1 MSRAVSVPA
10 AAARPRL
17 AVSGY
22 HGALAGV
29 LVLAAVLDLVA
40 LDREGL
46 ANTYYAAAVLSMM
59 QSWHNLFYASFD
71 PGGFLAVDKPAL
83 GLWLQVAS
91 AKLLG
96 FNGVSL
102 LLPQALAGVASVAVL
117 AHVVGRAFGRVAG
130 LLAGLALAVTP
141 IAVVVNRNNTM
152 DSTLVLL
159 LLLAAWA
166 MTAAA
171 VRGRLR
177 LALLAAVLV
186 GLAFNVKTLEA
197 YLVLPGLA
205 LAYVAA
211 APLRL
216 RTRAWHLLAMAGV
229 LAAVSLAWVLA
240 VDLTPAGLR
249 PYVTDSGT
257 NSELSLLLGYNG
269 LGRLT
274 SAIVTHLPNVPFLHV
289 GVDLSIVP
297 AFSPGI
303 GDPGLFRLLSPYLA
317 GQVGWLLP
325 LAVAG
330 LAAALLGGGWR
341 GPEAGAAR
349 ARAGLSVWGGWLLVV
364 GGFFSVARFYHL
376 YYLVMLAP
384 GVAALAGIGAVA
396 LWREFRR
403 ALAGP
408 ASRWWRGWLLPVAIV
423 ATAGVQAHALA
434 AYDGWPARLAPLAS
448 VTGVLAAGALG
459 TLLVRSRL
467 AATSEAASRA
477 VTAVSVAG
485 LLLAPA
491 GWSAASVPGGNGAA
505 WLPQAGP
512 ALAAAFPGPGGGPGG
527 GGGASGG
534 APGGRRF
541 GGAGGFA
548 GAPPG
553 GGFSPGGRFG
563 GGQGRAGRGAGA
575 GGAGGGGA
583 LTFAGASLPTID
595 PGLIAYLERN
605 RGGARYL
612 VATLTTSYSSLLI
625 LDTGEPV
632 MTLGGYQGWDRI
644 MTGDQLAQAV
654 STGTV
659 RFFLVSGGGGGFA
672 GGGAGPS
679 AGTANPNADLVTWIT
694 TACTA
699 VPQSTFQSGSGVD
712 PGQLYDCRPA
722 TSTSG
727 AS

>member
-1 MSRAVSVPA
+1 VSVPA

-17 AVSGY
+17 VVSS
-22 HGALAGV
+22 HHAALAGV
-29 LVLAAVLDLVA
+29 LVIAAVLDLVA

-46 ANTYYAAAVLSMM
+46 ANSYYAAAVLSMT
-59 QSWHNLFYASFD
+59 QSWHNFFFASFD

-83 GLWLQVAS
+83 GLWLQAAS

-96 FNGVSL
+96 FSGVSL

-130 LLAGLALAVTP
+130 LLGGLALAVTP

-177 LALLAAVLV
+177 LGLLTAVLV

-205 LAYVAA
+205 LAYVAV

-216 RTRAWHLLAMAGV
+216 RTRVWHLLAMAGV

-274 SAIVTHLPNVPFLHV
+274 SAILTHLPNVPFLHV
-289 GVDLSIVP
+289 GVDLSMVP

-303 GDPGLFRLLSPYLA
+303 GDPGLPRLLSPNLA

-325 LAVAG
+325 LAVLG
-330 LAAALLGGGWR
+330 LVAALLRGGWR
-341 GPEAGAAR
+341 GHEGTAAAR
-349 ARAGLSVWGGWLLVV
+349 ARAGLCVWGGWLLVV

-384 GVAALAGIGAVA
+384 GVAALAGLGAVA
-396 LWREFRR
+396 LWREFRC

-408 ASRWWRGWLLPVAIV
+408 AARWWRGWLLPAAIV
-423 ATAGVQAHALA
+423 STAGVQAHALA
-434 AYDGWPARLAPLAS
+434 AHDGWPARLAPLLS
-448 VTGVLAAGALG
+448 VSGVLVAGALG

-467 AATSEAASRA
+467 TATTDAASRV

-491 GWSAASVPGGNGAA
+491 GWSAASVAGGNGAA

-512 ALAAAFPGPGGGPGG
+512 APAAAFQGAGGPGG
-527 GGGASGG
+527 GSAGGGASAGG
-534 APGGRRF
+534 PGTRRF
-541 GGAGGFA
+541 GGPGGFG
-548 GAPPG
+548 GAPQG
-553 GGFSPGGRFG
+553 GGFSPGGFA
-563 GGQGRAGRGAGA
+563 GGQGRAGR
-575 GGAGGGGA
+575 AGGGGVGA
-583 LTFAGASLPTID
+583 LTFAGPSLPTID
-595 PGLIAYLERN
+595 PGLISYLERN

-612 VATLTTSYSSLLI
+612 AATLTTSYSSLLI
-625 LDTGEPV
+625 LDTGAPV

-644 MTGDQLAQAV
+644 MTTDQLAQAV
-654 STGTV
+654 SAGTV
-659 RFFLVSGGGGGFA
+659 RFFLVSGA
-672 GGGAGPS
+672 GGGA
-679 AGTANPNADLVTWIT
+679 AGAANANTDLVAWI
-694 TACTA
+694 ASSCPA
-699 VPQSTFQSGSGVD
+699 VPQSAFQSGGGVD

-722 TSTSG
+722 AGAAGTS
-727 AS
+727 